1 MSMASLQPPAP
12 SVSSW
17 YLCVS
22 RVTGYFSFLLPRDF
36 LGLNLEL
43 LHLIL
48 LRFQIWKGCFL
59 HRSITMCSF
68 SPPHPT
74 KGEFRIQFLPR
85 PLNECA
91 SSVTERGNGMVT
103 FAYWL
108 SIFKERLPLARQGS
122 SAGYT
127 AEKKTELSAVTGLIF
142 WGGDR
147 CFTQK

>member
-1 MSMASLQPPAP
+1 MITLVDINHNSKSTLQGFFFFLISGFPG
-12 SVSSW
+12 VSS
-17 YLCVS
+17 S
-22 RVTGYFSFLLPRDF
+22 TGFFSGFVF
-36 LGLNLEL
+36 
-43 LHLIL
+43 
-48 LRFQIWKGCFL
+48 
-59 HRSITMCSF
+59 TMCSF

-108 SIFKERLPLARQGS
+108 NIFKERLPLARQGS